1 MIDYR
6 PYGVDTSNFI
16 KEYRISDD
24 GARLEVTYVDG
35 STDYEINP
43 YFVSVMKQRLDDRME
58 EEAREV
64 LIRKFMIEQTLYT
77 LVNQVN
83 DKYADQRIKRF
94 LLPLIVSIWGMGL
107 FPGMRAEIFSGA
119 VFTSAVSQIAL
130 KQKQERELDQIERA
144 FADLRSI
151 AYYFAL
157 KNRGCDCNMNDIL
170 TRPMLELQQLV
181 FEQRQPADDESHQK
195 VKKHKL

>member
-64 LIRKFMIEQTLYT
+64 LIRKFMIERTLYT
-77 LVNQVN
+77 
-83 DKYADQRIKRF
+83 
-94 LLPLIVSIWGMGL
+94 
-107 FPGMRAEIFSGA
+107 
-119 VFTSAVSQIAL
+119 
-130 KQKQERELDQIERA
+130 
-144 FADLRSI
+144 
-151 AYYFAL
+151 
-157 KNRGCDCNMNDIL
+157 
-170 TRPMLELQQLV
+170 
-181 FEQRQPADDESHQK
+181 
-195 VKKHKL
+195 

>member
-1 MIDYR
+1 M
-6 PYGVDTSNFI
+6 
-16 KEYRISDD
+16 
-24 GARLEVTYVDG
+24 
-35 STDYEINP
+35 
-43 YFVSVMKQRLDDRME
+43 
-58 EEAREV
+58 
-64 LIRKFMIEQTLYT
+64 
-77 LVNQVN
+77 NQVN
-83 DKYADQRIKRF
+83 DKYDDQRIKRF

-144 FADLRSI
+144 FTDLKSI

-181 FEQRQPADDESHQK
+181 FEQRQLANDESHQK
-195 VKKHKL
+195 VKKY